1 MQPPD
6 PSTVRID
13 GPWTHHDVSAN
24 GIRLHVAE
32 AGSGPMVLLLHG
44 FAEFWW
50 TWRHQLASLAEAG
63 FRVVAADLRGYG
75 DSDKPPRGYDAWTL
89 AGDVAGLVR
98 ALGERRAHLVGHAW
112 GGMLAWTAAAL
123 HPRLV
128 SSVTVL
134 GGAHPL
140 AFRSAVAGTALRRK
154 QDNQTRAM
162 GHLFRFQV
170 PMAPERRLVAD
181 DAAFVEQLM
190 RAWSGSKWTRA
201 DDFAATAR
209 TFRQAMLVPGVA
221 HSALE
226 YYRWAFRAQFRGEG
240 RRFTSAVS
248 TRVGIPVLQIHGEAD
263 SCVLIE
269 TARESAP
276 WQGPYSRFES
286 LAGVGHFPHLEDP
299 VRTDKALVG
308 FLGGA
313 GAGTHP
319 RT

>member
-1 MQPPD
+1 VPPPD

-50 TWRHQLASLAEAG
+50 AWRHQLLSLAEGG
-63 FRVVAADLRGYG
+63 FHAVATDLRGYG

-89 AGDVAGLVR
+89 AGDVSGLIR

-128 SSVTVL
+128 SSVSVL

-140 AFRSAVAGTALRRK
+140 ALRSAMSGTMFRRK
-154 QDNQTRAM
+154 QASQTRAM

-181 DAAFVEQLM
+181 EAAEVETLV
-190 RAWSGSKWTRA
+190 RAWSGPAWKQSE
-201 DDFAATAR
+201 DFVPTVQ
-209 TFRQAMLVPGVA
+209 TFREAMLVPGVA

-240 RRFTSAVS
+240 RRFTTAVG
-248 TRVGIPVLQIHGEAD
+248 TRVAAPVLQIHGETD
-263 SCVLIE
+263 TCVLPE
-269 TARESAP
+269 TARASSP
-276 WQGPYSRFES
+276 WHGPRSRFET
-286 LAGVGHFPHLEDP
+286 LPGIGHYPHLEDP
-299 VRTDKALVG
+299 ARTDNALLA

-319 RT
+319 RA

>member
-6 PSTVRID
+6 PSSVRID
-13 GPWTHHDVSAN
+13 GPWTHRDVSAN

-32 AGSGPMVLLLHG
+32 SGSGPLVLLLHG

-50 TWRHQLASLAEAG
+50 AWRHQLVSLAEAG

-128 SSVTVL
+128 ASVSVL

-140 AFRSAVAGTALRRK
+140 AFRSAVGRTLLRRGRS
-154 QDNQTRAM
+154 QTRAM

-181 DAAFVEQLM
+181 DAALVETLF
-190 RAWSGSKWTRA
+190 RSWSGPQWPQA
-201 DDFAATAR
+201 DDFAGTVAR
-209 TFRQAMLVPGVA
+209 FREAVLVPGVA

-226 YYRWAFRAQFRGEG
+226 YYRWAFRAQVRGEG
-240 RRFTSAVS
+240 RRFTDAVG
-248 TRVGIPVLQIHGEAD
+248 TRVAAPVLQVHGEAD
-263 SCVLIE
+263 SCVLLD

-276 WQGPYSRFES
+276 WLGPRSRFET
-286 LAGVGHFPHLEDP
+286 LPDVGHFPHLEDP
-299 VRTDKALVG
+299 ARTDKALLS
-308 FLGGA
+308 FLDG
-313 GAGTHP
+313 
-319 RT
+319 RS

>member
-50 TWRHQLASLAEAG
+50 AWRHQLVSLAEAG

-112 GGMLAWTAAAL
+112 GGMLAWTAATL

-128 SSVTVL
+128 SSVSVL

-140 AFRSAVAGTALRRK
+140 ALRASVAGTALRRR
-154 QDNQTRAM
+154 QRNQTRALA
-162 GHLFRFQV
+162 HLFGFQV
-170 PMAPERRLVAD
+170 PIAPERRLVAD
-181 DAAFVEQLM
+181 EAEYVARLFH
-190 RAWSGSKWTRA
+190 AWSGPKWTHA
-201 DDFAATAR
+201 EDFPQTVHR
-209 TFRQAMLVPGVA
+209 FRQAMLVPGVA

-240 RRFTSAVS
+240 RRFTSAVGA
-248 TRVGIPVLQIHGEAD
+248 RVAVPVLQIHGAAD
-263 SCVLIE
+263 PCVLIE
-269 TARESAP
+269 TARASAP
-276 WQGPYSRFES
+276 WQGPHSRFEV
-286 LAGVGHFPHLEDP
+286 LPEIGHFPHLEDP
-299 VRTDKALVG
+299 ARTGNALSG
-308 FLGGA
+308 FLA
-313 GAGTHP
+313 H
-319 RT
+319 

>member
-6 PSTVRID
+6 PSTVRLT
-13 GPWTHHDVSAN
+13 GAWTHRDVSAN
-24 GIRLHVAE
+24 GIRLHIAE
-32 AGSGPMVLLLHG
+32 AGTGPTVLLLHG

-50 TWRHQLASLAEAG
+50 TWRHQLLSLAEAG
-63 FRVVAADLRGYG
+63 FHAVAADLRGYG

-98 ALGERRAHLVGHAW
+98 ALGQRRAHLVGHAW

-128 SSVTVL
+128 ESVSVL

-140 AFRSAVAGTALRRK
+140 ALRAAIARRRG
-154 QDNQTRAM
+154 QARAA

-181 DAAFVEQLM
+181 DAAFVEELM
-190 RAWSGSKWTRA
+190 RAWSGRRWA
-201 DDFAATAR
+201 LGDDFAETAAV
-209 TFRQAMLVPGVA
+209 FRRAMLVPGVA

-240 RRFTSAVS
+240 RRFAAAVAAP
-248 TRVGIPVLQIHGEAD
+248 VAAPVLQVHGDAD
-263 SCVLIE
+263 PCVLPD
-269 TARESAP
+269 TARASAS
-276 WQGPYSRFES
+276 WHGPGSRFES
-286 LAGVGHFPHLEDP
+286 LTGVGHFPQLEDP
-299 VRTDKALVG
+299 DRTSKALLA
-308 FLGGA
+308 FLQG
-313 GAGTHP
+313 
-319 RT
+319 